1 MLLNSTAESLSQVLD
16 SLSFLFPT
24 KESCPEAYSVP
35 SVKKMSRIGA
45 ST

>member
-1 MLLNSTAESLSQVLD
+1 MLFNSTAETLSQVLD
-16 SLSFLFPT
+16 NLSFLFPT

-35 SVKKMSRIGA
+35 SVKKMSRMGT